1 VKTPVVIEKHRQS
14 AQLGEM
20 RKTLA
25 SIALAASVGL
35 TPAWAGAACLAEYKA
50 KRDNP
55 LELIYDITPIRG
67 ACTRENAEAQLQAQL
82 AEQGRTLLKVLSVRQ
97 E

>member
-1 VKTPVVIEKHRQS
+1 
-14 AQLGEM
+14 M

-25 SIALAASVGL
+25 SIALAATVGL
-35 TPAWAGAACLAEYKA
+35 TPAWAGAACL
-50 KRDNP
+50 
-55 LELIYDITPIRG
+55 LIYDITPIRG